1 MNQTI
6 RPEQIHYLSNRL
18 GECIPEKT
26 GRKYI
31 DWWVSIDG
39 EECSYLVEIT
49 TPTGYRIGALFLD
62 EFAHTDS
69 PDHEDKKW
77 AEENNVGG
85 SKKVLE
91 RLRIAATKLKEKGFI
106 AAAFEKTGPFERHE
120 LVGFVPYPQR
130 KPDKNDWLG
139 VIGEPL

>member
-1 MNQTI
+1 MNRAI
-6 RPEQIHYLSNRL
+6 RPEQIHFLSNRL

-26 GRKYI
+26 GKKYI
-31 DWWVSIDG
+31 DWWVEIDG
-39 EECSYLVEIT
+39 EECSYLAEIT
-49 TPTGYRIGALFLD
+49 TPTGYQIGSLFLE

-69 PDHEDKKW
+69 LDQDDKQW
-77 AEENNVGG
+77 AAERKIGN
-85 SKKVLE
+85 SSQVLE
-91 RLRIAATKLKEKGFI
+91 SLKKLALKLEERGFI

-139 VIGEPL
+139 VLGRQS

>member
-1 MNQTI
+1 MIQAI
-6 RPEQIHYLSNRL
+6 KAEQIHYLSIRL

-26 GRKYI
+26 GKKYI

-39 EECSYLVEIT
+39 EECSYLVEIA
-49 TPTGYRIGALFLD
+49 TPIGYRIGALFLD

-69 PDHEDKKW
+69 PDPEDKKW
-77 AEENNVGG
+77 AEENNAGD

-91 RLRIAATKLKEKGFI
+91 RLRIAATKLEEKGFT

-130 KPDKNDWLG
+130 KPDKKDWLG
-139 VIGEPL
+139 VIGKHL

>member
-26 GRKYI
+26 AKKYI
-31 DWWVSIDG
+31 DWWTQIDG
-39 EECSYLVEIT
+39 EEFSYLIEVA
-49 TPTGYRIGALFLD
+49 TPTGSQIGALFLE

-69 PDHEDKKW
+69 PDQDDKTW
-77 AEENNVGG
+77 AEENKLGN
-85 SKKVLE
+85 SSQILE
-91 RLRIAATKLKEKGFI
+91 YLRTLTLKLQERGFI

-120 LVGFVPYPQR
+120 LVGFVPFPQ
-130 KPDKNDWLG
+130 KKLNKNDWLG
-139 VIGEPL
+139 VLGKQP

>member
-1 MNQTI
+1 MI
-6 RPEQIHYLSNRL
+6 EAIKPEQIHYLSNRL
-18 GECIPEKT
+18 GERIPEKT
-26 GRKYI
+26 GKKYI
-31 DWWVSIDG
+31 DWWISMDG
-39 EECSYLVEIT
+39 EECSYLVEIA

-62 EFAHTDS
+62 EFAHTNS
-69 PDHEDKKW
+69 PDPEDKKW
-77 AEENNVGG
+77 AEENNAGD

-106 AAAFEKTGPFERHE
+106 AAAFEKTGPFERNE

-139 VIGEPL
+139 VIGKHL